1 MARRS
6 KGWNEGLAEDLQNPA
21 FAREFLAAA
30 VEDGVPLQL
39 ALGKVIRA
47 TGVKEFAATVDMPS
61 SNVLR
66 AIHPR
71 HNPTQE
77 TLDRLLKPFGLR
89 IALAEI
95 KRRRGRAA

>member
-1 MARRS
+1 MVRRHSDWEQDLARKLR
-6 KGWNEGLAEDLQNPA
+6 KAN
-21 FAREFLAAA
+21 FAREFI
-30 VEDGVPLQL
+30 L
-39 ALGKVIRA
+39 ALVGEGDSVQTALGSVIRQI
-47 TGVKEFAATVDMPS
+47 GVKEFSEKVGMDS

-89 IALAEI
+89 LTLAQNPRS
-95 KRRRGRAA
+95 KSRAA